1 MSGAHRTDR
10 AGAIAGTVCAAHCAV
25 SALLPAAFGVLGLGF
40 LLGQEAEWVLSLISI
55 AFAVVALGLA
65 WRQRRDRRVVL
76 LLAVG
81 ILGLLASRFVEE
93 AGGHGDEHGEQGHHE
108 EDHHEED
115 HHEEDHHEEDHHEG
129 GHEASHLLGTAIGVM
144 AGLTL
149 VGGHLLNLRAQRRK
163 PSCDDDC

>member
-25 SALLPAAFGVLGLGF
+25 SAFLPAAFGVLGLGF
-40 LLGQEAEWVLSLISI
+40 LLGHEAEWALSLLSI
-55 AFAVVALGLA
+55 AFAVIALGLA

-76 LLAVG
+76 LLAIG

-93 AGGHGDEHGEQGHHE
+93 AGGHGDEHGEAGHHE
-108 EDHHEED
+108 ESHHEEG
-115 HHEEDHHEEDHHEG
+115 HHEEGHHEE

-149 VGGHLLNLRAQRRK
+149 VGGHLLNLRAQRCK